1 MFAAGKKNWRNDAM
15 LALRENGVFS
25 VFEASTNIDKKCDMC
40 SFDQSSQSTV
50 SKYSVQM
57 IGGFVYFSRLT
68 TLCIFSFNV
77 NFIGDI
83 RCENSNQRQ
92 IDDESEFLLL
102 HDRKLLEHVV

>member
-50 SKYSVQM
+50 GVGSK
-57 IGGFVYFSRLT
+57 
-68 TLCIFSFNV
+68 
-77 NFIGDI
+77 
-83 RCENSNQRQ
+83 
-92 IDDESEFLLL
+92 
-102 HDRKLLEHVV
+102 